1 MDVDALTERAVHSH
15 NPRPLMQGLSR
26 EELHCKIEQQM
37 KEREG
42 IYLRAPIILDGT
54 CPKL

>member
-54 CPKL
+54 CPQL